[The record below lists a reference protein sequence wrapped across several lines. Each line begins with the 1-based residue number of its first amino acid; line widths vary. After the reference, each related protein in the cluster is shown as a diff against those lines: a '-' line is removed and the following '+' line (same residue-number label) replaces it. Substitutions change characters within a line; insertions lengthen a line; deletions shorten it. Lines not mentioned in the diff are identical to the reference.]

1 MAKEIKE
8 FQVQIPNMLPSNIQY
23 ILVCVMLL
31 NVKESSH
38 LQKYDVI
45 NMPLVEQKKNADP
58 LFDIDY
64 G

>member
-1 MAKEIKE
+1 
-8 FQVQIPNMLPSNIQY
+8 
-23 ILVCVMLL
+23 MLL

-58 LFDIDY
+58 LFDTDY